1 MRALGFNKLARQSN
15 CGNLPV
21 QVRVDTGVNWEQPAI
36 VDGSSERPPSMP
48 LTLTI
53 TVSAMLAGVPYSL
66 YLFNDTNAVP
76 VQHFNA
82 AGRARAERVWQI
94 VGGESGQHTVT
105 LEINSAAQAIFRAVR
120 SDAP

>member
-1 MRALGFNKLARQSN
+1 M
-15 CGNLPV
+15 

-36 VDGSSERPPSMP
+36 VDGSSERPPPMP

-76 VQHFNA
+76 VQRFNA
-82 AGRARAERVWQI
+82 AGRARAERAWQI
-94 VGGESGQHTVT
+94 VGAENGQHTIT
-105 LEINSAAQAIFRAVR
+105 LETNSAAQAIFRAVR